1 MLGRTAV
8 GAVIG
13 GSTGAIIG
21 GTTAS
26 KTTIIENPTENV
38 EPRFSILINTNTIS
52 KPIIEIDFEE
62 HKETLQQLIAILE
75 IILRNKQKDDGQ
87 SNEKIEELDYYL
99 QEEIRK
105 QYPDIASKEIE
116 KEKERQAR
124 VDHSGGCMG
133 ILMIP
138 ILLGVATYFLL

>member
-1 MLGRTAV
+1 M
-8 GAVIG
+8 
-13 GSTGAIIG
+13 
-21 GTTAS
+21 
-26 KTTIIENPTENV
+26 
-38 EPRFSILINTNTIS
+38 IS
-52 KPIIEIDFEE
+52 FY
-62 HKETLQQLIAILE
+62 LE